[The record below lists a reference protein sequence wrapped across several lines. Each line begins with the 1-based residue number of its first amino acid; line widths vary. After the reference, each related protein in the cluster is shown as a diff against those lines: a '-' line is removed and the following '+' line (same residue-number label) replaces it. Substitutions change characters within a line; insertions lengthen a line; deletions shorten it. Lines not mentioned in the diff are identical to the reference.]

1 MVFGS
6 SSNQGGI
13 MEVYK
18 ILTMYVDVSG
28 DMYIKWSEQAP
39 DTFKMQM
46 RASFGAMFKELPEN
60 TVIKNV

>member
-1 MVFGS
+1 
-6 SSNQGGI
+6 